1 LISAGLGKGAFYCMK
16 ADFPYVPLEPS
27 ITLLVSK
34 PVTYTFMSY
43 NIICIGRPKIRK
55 TTAEGRKI
63 IL

>member
-1 LISAGLGKGAFYCMK
+1 MSAGVGKGAFYCMK
-16 ADFPYVPLEPS
+16 PDFPYVPLHPS

-43 NIICIGRPKIRK
+43 NTICIGRPKIR
-55 TTAEGRKI
+55 TTAEGRKV